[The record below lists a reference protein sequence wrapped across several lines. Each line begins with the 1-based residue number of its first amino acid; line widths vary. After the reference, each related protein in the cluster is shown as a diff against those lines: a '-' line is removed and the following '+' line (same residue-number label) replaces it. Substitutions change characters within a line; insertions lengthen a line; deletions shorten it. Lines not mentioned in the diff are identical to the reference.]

1 MKFKKKKPPARII
14 FLLEKEKLEYF
25 FPGVT
30 CIIGIGIGVL
40 KLGWYM
46 VESTPEKNVVKESD
60 TIKK

>member
-1 MKFKKKKPPARII
+1 MKLKKKGAHPHHFFAGKGETGI
-14 FLLEKEKLEYF
+14 F
-25 FPGVT
+25 FPSVT